1 MSWIRGA
8 YVLSLFSIAALVAQI
23 ANIIT
28 VEEPALD
35 VDPPVKNPKLPTLI
49 SNEDN
54 EVFVFVQVIYL

>member
-1 MSWIRGA
+1 
-8 YVLSLFSIAALVAQI
+8 LFSIAALVAQI

-28 VEEPALD
+28 VEEPLD

-54 EVFVFVQVIYL
+54 DVFVFVQVIFL